1 MKSSLTKQIEALAQ
15 LLKANDL
22 RLATAESC
30 TGGGIAEALTSVA
43 GSSVWFECGFVSYSN
58 ESKQSMLGVSAETL
72 ASQGAVSEAVVKE
85 MAIGA
90 VANSNAQVS
99 VSVSGVAG
107 PGGGTSDK
115 PVGFVWIAWT
125 QEGSVPSAAC
135 FHFQGDREQVRYQ
148 AIEAGIAGILKLLL
162 ADKKSSN

>member
-1 MKSSLTKQIEALAQ
+1 MKSSLTTQIEALAQ

-43 GSSVWFECGFVSYSN
+43 GSSAWFECGFVSYSN
-58 ESKQSMLGVSAETL
+58 ESKQ
-72 ASQGAVSEAVVKE
+72 
-85 MAIGA
+85 
-90 VANSNAQVS
+90 SNAQVS

-107 PGGGTSDK
+107 PGGGTSEK

-125 QEGSVPSAAC
+125 QEGSVPSATC
-135 FHFQGDREQVRYQ
+135 FHFQGGREQVRYQ
-148 AIEAGIAGILKLLL
+148 AIEAGIAGITELLL

>member
-1 MKSSLTKQIEALAQ
+1 MKPSLTTQIKILAELLEA
-15 LLKANDL
+15 KGL

-43 GSSVWFECGFVSYSN
+43 GSSDWFECGFVSYSN
-58 ESKQSMLGVSAETL
+58 ESKQSMLGVSQESL
-72 ASQGAVSEAVVKE
+72 ARHGAVSEAVVKE
-85 MAIGA
+85 MATGA

-107 PGGGTSDK
+107 PGGGTPEK
-115 PVGFVWIAWT
+115 PVGYVWIAWT
-125 QEGSVPSAAC
+125 QQAGKSSATC

-148 AIEAGIAGILKLLL
+148 TIEAAIDGLIDLVRRL
-162 ADKKSSN
+162 

>member
-1 MKSSLTKQIEALAQ
+1 M
-15 LLKANDL
+15 
-22 RLATAESC
+22 
-30 TGGGIAEALTSVA
+30 
-43 GSSVWFECGFVSYSN
+43 
-58 ESKQSMLGVSAETL
+58 
-72 ASQGAVSEAVVKE
+72 KE

-107 PGGGTSDK
+107 PGGGTSEK

-125 QEGSVPSAAC
+125 QEGSVPSATC
-135 FHFQGDREQVRYQ
+135 FHFQGGREQVRYQ
-148 AIEAGIAGILKLLL
+148 AIEAGIAGITELLL